1 MCFWYDNMATE
12 DIDVIVAEIKKRKR
26 QKNLYSDKKIVKS
39 KTEFCELPLFAIN
52 QINPKGIKNHGTQ
65 S

>member
-1 MCFWYDNMATE
+1 MCFWYENLSDKEMV
-12 DIDVIVAEIKKRKR
+12 VILKERNRRARS
-26 QKNLYSDKKIVKS
+26 KNLYPDKNLKS
-39 KTEFCELPLFAIN
+39 QPSETPLIFAIN

>member
-1 MCFWYDNMATE
+1 MCFWYDNLSDKE
-12 DIDVIVAEIKKRKR
+12 KIVILKERNRRARS
-26 QKNLYSDKKIVKS
+26 KNLYPDKNPKS
-39 KTEFCELPLFAIN
+39 QVSETPLIFTIN